1 MRSDA
6 LIDALMLGITT
17 RARNAAFTAKKR
29 RSVRRLWGIVAL
41 LALAQCSCTRLQ
53 NVADAAKEVTA

>member
-17 RARNAAFTAKKR
+17 RARDAAFAAKK
-29 RSVRRLWGIVAL
+29 
-41 LALAQCSCTRLQ
+41 
-53 NVADAAKEVTA
+53 NEVFRGFGA